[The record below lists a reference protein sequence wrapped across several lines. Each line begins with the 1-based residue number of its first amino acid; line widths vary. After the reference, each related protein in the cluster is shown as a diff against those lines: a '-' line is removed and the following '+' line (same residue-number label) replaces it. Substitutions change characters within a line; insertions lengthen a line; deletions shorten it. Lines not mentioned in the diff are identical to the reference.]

1 MNHTKDAR
9 RIGLVDVDGH
19 NGFPN
24 LALMRISAWHKALG
38 DMVEWW
44 DGMLPY
50 DRIYMS
56 KVFTFSPDN
65 DTVMQSDEI
74 IRGGTGYRDYGS
86 LPEEIEAMPPDYSI
100 YPRYP
105 YAVGFLT
112 RGCIRSCPWCIVPR
126 KEGGIRP
133 AATWQEIKRPD
144 SRTIIFLDNNVLAH
158 EHGLQQIE
166 EMGHADVKV
175 DFNQGLDTRLI
186 TPEIAAMLAKLHWV
200 KYVRLSCDTSDML
213 PVIAQAVAYLREAGI
228 GTHRLWSYMLVQDVE
243 EAYHRAKSEAK
254 MAFGSDE
261 VYVEKCIM
269 NPKHI
274 EVQILGDEAG
284 HVIHLFERDCSI
296 QRRHQKVIEMA
307 PAWSLPKKLRDDIC
321 NAAVKL
327 MKNVNYLNA
336 GTVEFLVDQDEEH
349 FYFIEVN
356 PRVQVEHTVTEMITD
371 VDIVKTQNSYC

>member
-144 SRTIIFLDNNVLAH
+144 SRTIIFLD
-158 EHGLQQIE
+158 I
-166 EMGHADVKV
+166 MCW
-175 DFNQGLDTRLI
+175 R
-186 TPEIAAMLAKLHWV
+186 
-200 KYVRLSCDTSDML
+200 TST
-213 PVIAQAVAYLREAGI
+213 V
-228 GTHRLWSYMLVQDVE
+228 
-243 EAYHRAKSEAK
+243 
-254 MAFGSDE
+254 
-261 VYVEKCIM
+261 
-269 NPKHI
+269 
-274 EVQILGDEAG
+274 
-284 HVIHLFERDCSI
+284 
-296 QRRHQKVIEMA
+296 
-307 PAWSLPKKLRDDIC
+307 C
-321 NAAVKL
+321 N
-327 MKNVNYLNA
+327 
-336 GTVEFLVDQDEEH
+336 
-349 FYFIEVN
+349 
-356 PRVQVEHTVTEMITD
+356 R
-371 VDIVKTQNSYC
+371 